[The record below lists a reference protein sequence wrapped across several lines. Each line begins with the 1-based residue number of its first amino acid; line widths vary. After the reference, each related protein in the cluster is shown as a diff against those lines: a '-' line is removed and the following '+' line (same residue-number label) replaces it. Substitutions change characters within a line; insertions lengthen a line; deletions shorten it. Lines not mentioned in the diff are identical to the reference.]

1 MKDDV
6 TLREVMS
13 REFVGVGESD
23 PVAGAASLMDEEGAT
38 VAVVLR
44 GSEPMGVLAARDVL
58 SVVGADDR
66 PDETPVADAMSAP
79 PTTLGA
85 DEPLADAVAAMT
97 DRDAGHVV
105 VLERGDVVGTVDA
118 RDVVTATAS
127 LTGTLE
133 PVTGPDS
140 AAEGYVEDDTEF
152 ANQSICEVCG
162 GLTPD
167 LANVNGQLV
176 CADCREF

>member
-1 MKDDV
+1 MKDNV

-23 PVAGAASLMDEEGAT
+23 PVAGAASLMDAEGAT

-58 SVVGADDR
+58 AVVAAGDR
-66 PDETPVADAMSAP
+66 PYETPAADAMSAP
-79 PTTLGA
+79 PTTLAA
-85 DEPLADAVAAMT
+85 DESLTDAVAAMA

-105 VLERGDVVGTVDA
+105 VLDDGDGAGRVDA
-118 RDVVTATAS
+118 RDVSTATAS
-127 LTGTLE
+127 LTGAAE
-133 PVTGPDS
+133 PVTGHDPDV
-140 AAEGYVEDDTEF
+140 EGYVENDTEF

-176 CADCREF
+176 CTDCREF

>member
-6 TLREVMS
+6 TLRDVMS

-23 PVAGAASLMDEEGAT
+23 PVAGVATLMHEEGAT
-38 VAVVLR
+38 AAVVLR

-58 SVVGADDR
+58 ALVAAGER
-66 PDETPVADAMSAP
+66 PDETPVAEAMSVP
-79 PTTLGA
+79 PTTLSA
-85 DEPLADAVAAMT
+85 DESLADTVAAMA
-97 DRDAGHVV
+97 DRDDGHVV
-105 VLERGDVVGTVDA
+105 VLDRGDVIGTVDA

-127 LTGTLE
+127 LSGTRA
-133 PVTGPDS
+133 PMAGPS
-140 AAEGYVEDDTEF
+140 AETEGYVEDDTEF